1 MDRRAER
8 WFTERTSRASD
19 WPTERLLAA
28 KALSEDTVSV
38 VIPARNEAATI
49 ADVVA
54 RIDRELVRETGL
66 VDELVVMDSLS
77 SDHTAAVAHE
87 AGAAVYSVAD
97 VRPDLGVRKGKGE
110 ALWKSLFVARGSLLV
125 FIDADLTEWDTH
137 FVSGLL
143 GPLLTHPDVQLSRGF
158 YDRMISETGG
168 ARATEGGRVTE
179 LMARPLLAS
188 RWPELGAVV
197 QPLAGEWA
205 IRRSWFEQLSVPVGY
220 GVEFSTLVDT
230 YAGLGLDAIAQVDLG
245 SRDHRHQHVHDLSGM
260 ALEILD
266 VADRRSGIGASRR
279 PGGTA
284 QGAESHVAI
293 DHFDRDLPS
302 RWQTREVPVDERP
315 PAVSFA
321 PPSR

>member
-1 MDRRAER
+1 MERRAER
-8 WFTERTSRASD
+8 WFAERTSHASD
-19 WPTERLLAA
+19 WPQERLLAA
-28 KALSEDTVSV
+28 KALTNDTVSV

-49 ADVVA
+49 ADVVSRIA
-54 RIDRELVRETGL
+54 REVVEGTGL
-66 VDELVVMDSLS
+66 VDDLVVMDSLS
-77 SDHTAAVAHE
+77 VDDTAAVARE
-87 AGAAVYSVAD
+87 AGAAVHSVAD

-110 ALWKSLFVARGSLLV
+110 ALWKSLFVTRGSLLV

-137 FVSGLL
+137 FVTGLL
-143 GPLLTHPDVQLSRGF
+143 GPLLTDPGVQLSRGF

-188 RWPELGAVV
+188 RWPDLGAVV

-230 YAGLGLDAIAQVDLG
+230 YAGPGLDAIAQVDLG
-245 SRDHRHQHVHDLSGM
+245 ARDHRHQHVHDLSAM

-266 VADRRSGIGASRR
+266 VADRRSGTGVVEGARS
-279 PGGTA
+279 
-284 QGAESHVAI
+284 QVAI
-293 DHFDRDLPS
+293 DHFDRELPS
-302 RWQTREVPVDERP
+302 RWQTREVPVVERP
-315 PAVSFA
+315 PAIGIAVT
-321 PPSR
+321 RRVE